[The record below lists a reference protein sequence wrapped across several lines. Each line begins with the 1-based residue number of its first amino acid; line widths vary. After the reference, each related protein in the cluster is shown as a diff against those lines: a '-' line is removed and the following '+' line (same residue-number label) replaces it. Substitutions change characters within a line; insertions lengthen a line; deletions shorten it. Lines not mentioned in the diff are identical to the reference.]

1 MGIVSIVPANS
12 SKYTGKS
19 MTCSIKLIGKTD
31 VESDTFPFA
40 MPVNARYQS
49 VQGVTI
55 SIIKPIHKAG

>member
-1 MGIVSIVPANS
+1 MLPANNS
-12 SKYTGKS
+12 RYIGKS
-19 MTCSIKLIGKTD
+19 TTWDQMIGRID
-31 VESDTFPFA
+31 VERDTFPFA

>member
-1 MGIVSIVPANS
+1 MLPANNS
-12 SKYTGKS
+12 RYIGKS
-19 MTCSIKLIGKTD
+19 TTCRIKLIGRID
-31 VESDTFPFA
+31 VERDTFPFA